1 MVYILFKE
9 LQKYITYIKEN
20 YIKCEIHISFYKN
33 GDWVDKY
40 EDVNKILYNLSIS
53 KLS

>member
-1 MVYILFKE
+1 MIGAAVA
-9 LQKYITYIKEN
+9 EN
-20 YIKCEIHISFYKN
+20 PYVMMSAGWVQDKN